1 MTLLSLSKEKI
12 IKSDFFKLIGADPIF
27 SACTKREMERIL
39 KGVKCLSFVEGQA
52 LFCKGDWPQNVYL
65 IESGG
70 IKIIRE
76 VGASKEVIIR
86 FVGKKTLVG
95 MECLFREHKYNK
107 SAVCVVPANVF
118 VIPNESIRN
127 LINLNITC
135 YNGVIDQLTKDLIYT
150 RTRIV
155 SLSQKTAS
163 QRLAES
169 LLLLYN
175 FFGIDGQKQ
184 VKTQVKPVDLVS
196 IAGSTLGNL
205 YKLLVLFESMGLI
218 KYKNNLLVLL
228 DLRKLSRIAEAEL
241 PI

>member
-1 MTLLSLSKEKI
+1 MTLLNLSKDKTLRQN
-12 IKSDFFKLIGADPIF
+12 FFKLIGADPIF

-39 KGVKCLSFVEGQA
+39 KGAMYLGLVEGQI
-52 LFCKGDWPQNVYL
+52 LFCKGEWPQNVYL
-65 IESGG
+65 IESGSV
-70 IKIIRE
+70 KIIWE
-76 VGASKEVIIR
+76 VEASKEVVIR

-95 MECLFREHKYNK
+95 MEGLFREQKYKK
-107 SAVCVVPANVF
+107 SAICVVPAKVY
-118 VIPNESIRN
+118 VIPNELIAN
-127 LINLNITC
+127 LINSNITC

-155 SLSQKTAS
+155 SLAQKTAS

-184 VKTQVKPVDLVS
+184 VKTKVKPVDLVS
-196 IAGSTLGNL
+196 IAGTTLGNL

-228 DLRKLSRIAEAEL
+228 DIRKLSRIAEAEL